1 VGNEGWFSIRQ
12 RLSVL
17 FNHFPYLQR
26 LLDIGT
32 SICVAFVALIVPSE
46 CRRCGCFAFAS
57 LLLLEISLLS
67 SDALELQ
74 FLEYAICRKL

>member
-1 VGNEGWFSIRQ
+1 VS
-12 RLSVL
+12 
-17 FNHFPYLQR
+17 
-26 LLDIGT
+26 
-32 SICVAFVALIVPSE
+32 LIIPSE
-46 CRRCGCFAFAS
+46 CRRRGCFAFAS